1 MHVGFVGTGNMGG
14 PMATNLLEAG
24 HRLTVFDA
32 RAEATAPLEK
42 LGARRAPDL
51 PTVAAAVEVTLTSLP
66 NDAIVEE
73 VLFGTAGTPGLIAGG
88 RAGHVVFDLSTVSP
102 DTTRR
107 LAVRAAERGIRLIDA
122 PVSGSVSG
130 AVAGTLAV
138 MIGAP
143 ADDVAP
149 YESVLRA
156 IGKNLFCLGETG
168 RGNILKLL
176 NNYVALTNQAA
187 LCEAMAP
194 WALTGR
200 LLERCSPAPRVRA
213 SSWSANS
220 LPLSPM
226 TIGPA
231 SSLTSRGRTCVW
243 FLSWPSVRAP
253 APKSQGRHGS
263 FTERR
268 AEPASACLTAQDC
281 STSSSR
287 RRSLSR
293 PDVRGC
299 GASNPPL
306 EPIARLAT

>member
-14 PMATNLLEAG
+14 PMATNLLKAG

-187 LCEAMAP
+187 ICEAMAL
-194 WALTGR
+194 ADRLGVDRQIVGEVLTRASGASFILER
-200 LLERCSPAPRVRA
+200 KLSAIVAHDYRAGFFVDLAWKDLRLVLELAERAGARTEVARQAWQLYGEASRAGFGMLDSSGLLNLLEPSPE
-213 SSWSANS
+213 
-220 LPLSPM
+220 
-226 TIGPA
+226 
-231 SSLTSRGRTCVW
+231 
-243 FLSWPSVRAP
+243 
-253 APKSQGRHGS
+253 PKP
-263 FTERR
+263 T
-268 AEPASACLTAQDC
+268 
-281 STSSSR
+281 
-287 RRSLSR
+287 
-293 PDVRGC
+293 
-299 GASNPPL
+299 
-306 EPIARLAT
+306 